1 MSYKIIT
8 DMIEKMKVPNCI
20 ILYGTEEYYIDSAV
34 KSCKKRYVDESYESM
49 NYMEFEKIE
58 NGFNDFY
65 EFVTTFPF
73 MSEKKV
79 CVVKEAAFLTS
90 SGSLNKNEE
99 DKLLKLVDGNDSCI
113 IIFLI
118 KGGKPDSR
126 KKTVKKLKDK
136 NAVIELNKLTETELS
151 KYIVNKF
158 KNLKLSISLQ
168 DADYIANNSG
178 YLEYESTVSL
188 YHVNN
193 EIEKIAS
200 YKTDSNSVSFEDID
214 TLLIKSV
221 ESNIFKLV
229 DYICEGNKKKAFEI
243 IDEMLLNNTP
253 EQFMIHMISRQYRML
268 YQYVILNKKGYSLNE
283 IMNKMKL
290 KNFVAT
296 KLSKQSRSLSPEK
309 IQYYMERILDIDKKI
324 KTGEID
330 NRIGLELITNGI
342 IK

>member
-1 MSYKIIT
+1 M
-8 DMIEKMKVPNCI
+8 
-20 ILYGTEEYYIDSAV
+20 ILYGTEEFYIDKGAALI
-34 KSCKKRYVDESYESM
+34 KRNHVQEDYESM

-58 NGFNDFY
+58 NNFNDFY

-73 MSEKKV
+73 MADKKV
-79 CVVKEAAFLTS
+79 CVVKDAAFLTS
-90 SGSLNKNEE
+90 AGSLNKKDE
-99 DKLLKLVDGNDSCI
+99 DKVIDLIDNNDSCI
-113 IIFLI
+113 TIFLI

-136 NAVIELNKLTETELS
+136 NAVVEFNKLSEGELS
-151 KYIVNKF
+151 KYILNNFKSHNLNVNPH
-158 KNLKLSISLQ
+158 

-193 EIEKIAS
+193 EIEKIAA
-200 YKTDSNSVSFEDID
+200 YKVNSNNVSFEDID
-214 TLLIKSV
+214 LLLIKSV

-229 DYICEGNKKKAFEI
+229 DYICENNKKKAFEI
-243 IDEMLLNNTP
+243 LEEMLMNNTP
-253 EQFMIHMISRQYRML
+253 EQFIIHMISRQYRLL
-268 YQYVILNKKGYSLNE
+268 YQYVILQKKNYNFNE

-296 KLSKQSRSLSPEK
+296 KLSKQARSLNPEK
-309 IQYYMERILDIDKKI
+309 IQYYMEKILEIDKKI

-330 NRIGLELITNGI
+330 NRLGLELITNGI

>member
-1 MSYKIIT
+1 
-8 DMIEKMKVPNCI
+8 MIEKKKVPNCI
-20 ILYGTEEYYIDSAV
+20 ILYGTEEFYIDKAAALIK
-34 KSCKKRYVDESYESM
+34 KSHVEEDYESM

-58 NGFNDFY
+58 NNFNDFN

-73 MSEKKV
+73 MAEKKV
-79 CVVKEAAFLTS
+79 CVVKDSAFLTS
-90 SGSLNKNEE
+90 AGSLNKKDE
-99 DKLLKLVDGNDSCI
+99 DKVIDLIDNNDSCI
-113 IIFLI
+113 TIFLI

-136 NAVIELNKLTETELS
+136 NAVVELNKLSEGELS
-151 KYIVNKF
+151 KYIVNNF
-158 KNLKLSISLQ
+158 KNHNLNINLH

-200 YKTDSNSVSFEDID
+200 YKINSNNVSFEDID
-214 TLLIKSV
+214 LLLIKSV

-229 DYICEGNKKKAFEI
+229 DYICENNKKKAFEI
-243 IDEMLLNNTP
+243 LEEMLLNNTP
-253 EQFMIHMISRQYRML
+253 EQFIIHMISRQYRLL
-268 YQYVILNKKGYSLNE
+268 YQYVILQKKGYNFNE

-296 KLSKQSRSLSPEK
+296 KLSKQARNLNSEK
-309 IQYYMERILDIDKKI
+309 IQSYMEKILEIDKKI

>member
-1 MSYKIIT
+1 
-8 DMIEKMKVPNCI
+8 MIEKMKVPNCM

-34 KSCKKRYVDESYESM
+34 RSCKKKYVNEDYESM

-58 NGFNDFY
+58 SSFNDFY
-65 EFVTTFPF
+65 EFVATFPF

-79 CVVKEAAFLTS
+79 CVVKEAGFLTS
-90 SGSLNKNEE
+90 SGSLNKKEE
-99 DKLLKLVDGNDSCI
+99 DKLSDIIDLSDSCI
-113 IIFLI
+113 TIFLI

-136 NAVIELNKLTETELS
+136 NAVIELNKLTEGELS

-158 KNLKLSISLQ
+158 KSHNMNISLH

-193 EIEKIAS
+193 EIEKISA
-200 YKTDSNSVSFEDID
+200 YKSNSNDVSFEDID
-214 TLLIKSV
+214 MLLIKSV

-243 IDEMLLNNTP
+243 LDEMLLNNTP

-268 YQYVILNKKGYSLNE
+268 YQYVILNKKGYSFNE

-296 KLSKQSRSLSPEK
+296 KLSKQARSLSTEK
-309 IQYYMERILDIDKKI
+309 IQYYMEKILDIDKKI